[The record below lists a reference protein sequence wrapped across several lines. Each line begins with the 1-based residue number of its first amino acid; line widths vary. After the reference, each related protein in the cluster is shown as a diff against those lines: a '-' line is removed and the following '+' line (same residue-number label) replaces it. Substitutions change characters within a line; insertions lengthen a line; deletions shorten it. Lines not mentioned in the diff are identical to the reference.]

1 MVSGFGTRAIHSA
14 QRPDPT
20 TGAVIPALSLSTTY
34 KQSAAGVHTVS
45 KKKIK
50 YKIKKKNKGY

>member
-1 MVSGFGTRAIHSA
+1 MSEGFGTRAIHAA
-14 QRPDPT
+14 QHPDPT

-45 KKKIK
+45 TRRQKE
-50 YKIKKKNKGY
+50 YQEVSSY